1 MRQVATLSL
10 EIPDRLLAMV
20 EQTARKRGITVNDL
34 IVEALRSYLDQISDD
49 DACTLIAVGK
59 DLCDDPRD
67 AAHR

>member
-1 MRQVATLSL
+1 
-10 EIPDRLLAMV
+10 MV